1 MICIFITFSF
11 GSFEIIAVIRGLFYG
26 QCSSVTAI
34 LVIFRPAHHS
44 AFLLTLPMSSFALHL
59 TSLSLTFLRSAETL
73 QCRTSLHVKF
83 TILQLLSVLV
93 PKS

>member
-26 QCSSVTAI
+26 QCSGATAI
-34 LVIFRPAHHS
+34 LVTFKPAHHLV
-44 AFLLTLPMSSFALHL
+44 FLLTLPMSSFALHL

-73 QCRTSLHVKF
+73 QCRTSLHAIFK
-83 TILQLLSVLV
+83 ILR
-93 PKS
+93 